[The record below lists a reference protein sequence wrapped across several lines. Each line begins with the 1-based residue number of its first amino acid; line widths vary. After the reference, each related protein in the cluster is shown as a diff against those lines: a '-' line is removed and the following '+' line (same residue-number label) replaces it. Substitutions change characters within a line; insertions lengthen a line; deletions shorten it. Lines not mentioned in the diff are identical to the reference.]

1 MEEPYGHDGWIIGDS
16 SQCGPFG
23 MGRNE
28 FCGGGPYTSSGNLGT
43 ISGSDLGNITG
54 TFKVRPYCTV
64 WDVFAGG
71 FHAYCG
77 NANTN
82 TNLRVTVI
90 NP

>member
-1 MEEPYGHDGWIIGDS
+1 M
-16 SQCGPFG
+16 CGNVPTL
-23 MGRNE
+23 RNDI
-28 FCGGGPYTSSGNLGT
+28 GNLGT
-43 ISGSDLGNITG
+43 ISGSDLGNLTNQSSVMAEEVNNGNAGGVNGPTTFG
-54 TFKVRPYCTV
+54 TFTARPYCTV

-90 NP
+90 KS